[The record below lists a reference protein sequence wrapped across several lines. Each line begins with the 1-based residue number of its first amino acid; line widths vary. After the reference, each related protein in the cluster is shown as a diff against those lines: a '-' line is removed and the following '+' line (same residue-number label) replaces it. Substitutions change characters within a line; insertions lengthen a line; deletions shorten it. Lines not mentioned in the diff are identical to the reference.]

1 VDEARPEHDQQESE
15 MKIISGWKDYY
26 DHVAHMYGG
35 GDPKVIYKRDY
46 VVPDQVAGGMSHED
60 TLTIRNV
67 WTPSIPHSLEVISQ
81 GIAPTQKIQ
90 FNALVVMDRVF
101 ILERQCDTLELGGLV
116 VRKDWHI
123 TARPILDLPYGG
135 LYALMRPGE
144 ALTEN
149 ERKYER
155 NRMQDLMN
163 DPKNDRLLFRQGSK
177 YYGAREL
184 CEFVGA
190 PVFVIHGHRPSV
202 AMGRTP
208 KLSALG
214 LPAFIEPQQLY
225 QELAMFVG
233 NVLKPVEQP
242 PSNMQDIEKVVSHGF
257 DKKVSFRHRK

>member
-1 VDEARPEHDQQESE
+1 
-15 MKIISGWKDYY
+15 MKIISHWRDYY

-35 GDPKVIYKRDY
+35 GDPKVIYNRDY
-46 VVPDQVAGGMSHED
+46 VVPDKVAGGMSHED
-60 TLTIRNV
+60 TLTIRKV
-67 WTPSIPHSLEVISQ
+67 WTPSIPHSLNVIIQ
-81 GIAPTQKIQ
+81 GIAPVQKIQ

-101 ILERQCDTLELGGLV
+101 FLERQCDILELGGLM

-123 TARPILDLPYGG
+123 TARPIMNLPYGG
-135 LYALMRPGE
+135 LYALMRPVE
-144 ALTEN
+144 TFAED

-155 NRMQDLMN
+155 NRMQSLMN
-163 DPKNDRLLFRQGSK
+163 DPKKDRLLFKQGSK

-225 QELAMFVG
+225 QELAMFV
-233 NVLKPVEQP
+233 
-242 PSNMQDIEKVVSHGF
+242 QDIEKVVSHGF